1 MDLSRVIGLLRP
13 YIRVMYKGVYCKDYV
28 RFLGL
33 GNTRVPHTYDMAEGL
48 GVRV

>member
-13 YIRVMYKGVYCKDYV
+13 YIRVMYKVVYCKAYV

-33 GNTRVPHTYDMAEGL
+33 GDTRVPPTCDRAEGL